1 VKAFSGFIGIEA
13 ARRNPLARF
22 GRRGHLDDLIFGL
35 AISVRMRV
43 LRESRGG
50 HDARNKKPPQGGT
63 LKLPVARMIRLRA
76 KPPSVTRFCRGRR
89 KE

>member
-1 VKAFSGFIGIEA
+1 VKAFSAFIGIEA

-22 GRRGHLDDLIFGL
+22 DLRAHLDDLIFGL

-50 HDARNKKPPQGGT
+50 HDARNKK
-63 LKLPVARMIRLRA
+63 AA
-76 KPPSVTRFCRGRR
+76 TRRHVEITRR
-89 KE
+89 SNDSPMS